1 MAFSVKMM
9 VRGRIPDSLYTKNWH
24 IACLL
29 SFRDNPLPSTANERT
44 IGTYRV
50 LRKLGEG
57 GMGSVYEA
65 EHLSIARRVA
75 IKVLHPS
82 YSSDPEALARFYNEA
97 RAANLID
104 HPSIV
109 QVLDYGQQEDGSF
122 YFIMELLKGETLR
135 SRIERSKKGVG
146 IGLDEALRIGRQ
158 LASTLAAAHGCGIV
172 HRDLKPENIML
183 IPDPE
188 ATDGQRVKILD
199 FGIAKLAHWVDAAEV
214 RTRTNMIIGTP
225 AYMSP
230 EQCRGAALVD
240 ERADVYSL
248 GVVLFEL
255 IAGQRPF
262 SGSSAGEYMGQHLFC
277 DPPSIDALVPNIP
290 AECTELMVSLLCKN
304 RESRPRMSQVLAQLE
319 ILCKARRG
327 ALASVSHSI
336 ELVIED
342 EPKTG
347 VANSDA
353 PDQLLSSAASS
364 CVPARLVQAE
374 SIHRVWPYPVVLLT
388 LVCTVLAGFWWGRMI
403 NRDSVQSLRQPS
415 ANVGVSLPDFGVQ
428 QSLGLFVK
436 PVGQPL
442 PLLVADSPV
451 ARPPK
456 KRMERTAVTNG
467 QTSGRQTIRS
477 TSSASHG
484 TRNQAVAAPLS
495 PRIRPSNEVEPHEIL
510 ED

>member
-1 MAFSVKMM
+1 M
-9 VRGRIPDSLYTKNWH
+9 
-24 IACLL
+24 
-29 SFRDNPLPSTANERT
+29 PSTANERT

-65 EHLSIARRVA
+65 EHLAIARRVA

-146 IGLDEALRIGRQ
+146 ICIDEALRIGRQ
-158 LASTLAAAHGCGIV
+158 LASALAAAHGCGIV

-214 RTRTNMIIGTP
+214 RTRTNMIFGTP

-262 SGSSAGEYMGQHLFC
+262 IGSSAGEYMGQHLFC
-277 DPPSIDALVPNIP
+277 DPPSIDAFVPNIP
-290 AECTELMVSLLCKN
+290 CECTELMARLLCKN
-304 RESRPRMSQVLAQLE
+304 RESRPHMCQVLAQLE
-319 ILCKARRG
+319 ILCSARRG
-327 ALASVSHSI
+327 ALASVSQSI
-336 ELVIED
+336 KLVIEH
-342 EPKTG
+342 EPKT
-347 VANSDA
+347 VVPTSTALHQ
-353 PDQLLSSAASS
+353 QLTSAASS
-364 CVPARLVQAE
+364 SLQAPLLQAA
-374 SIHRVWPYPVVLLT
+374 SAHRVWRYPIALVAV
-388 LVCTVLAGFWWGRMI
+388 VCTVLGGSWWGRI
-403 NRDSVQSLRQPS
+403 GNGSSVQWIRPPS
-415 ANVGVSLPDFGVQ
+415 AIIGIGLPDFGVQ
-428 QSLGLFVK
+428 QSPGLFVK
-436 PVGQPL
+436 PAEQPL
-442 PLLVADSPV
+442 PLLAVDSHV
-451 ARPPK
+451 MPPQK
-456 KRMERTAVTNG
+456 KHIERTAAAAV
-467 QTSGRQTIRS
+467 QTTGRQALRS

-484 TRNQAVAAPLS
+484 SRNQTAAAPQS